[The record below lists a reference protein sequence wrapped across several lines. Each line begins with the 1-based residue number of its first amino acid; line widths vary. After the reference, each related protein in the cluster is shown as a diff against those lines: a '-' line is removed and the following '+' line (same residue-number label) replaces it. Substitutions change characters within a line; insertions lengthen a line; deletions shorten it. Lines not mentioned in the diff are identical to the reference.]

1 MHVYQDD
8 GGGGAAGGD
17 KNITKKERALRA
29 REEELRRNLQELGED
44 VAAITGQA
52 PAEAVASADRGEQ
65 PESTS
70 PSRRK
75 KGKADKQ
82 IKVKLWGSKGLKSK
96 ENAEPFR
103 KEEEEE
109 VIEEKKVSPTR
120 ALPEDIQ
127 HLFSPH
133 VQGKSAVRSSGRGLG
148 RNAPQG
154 LETVNGKRFVSIG
167 NAESVRSPAPAVES
181 SDASYPQ
188 PVKRP
193 LQSPDQP
200 SPRCVRM
207 TISIHSSQQ

>member
-1 MHVYQDD
+1 MHVYQDNTS
-8 GGGGAAGGD
+8 GGPAYGD

-29 REEELRRNLQELGED
+29 REAELRRNLQKLGED
-44 VAAITGQA
+44 VSAITGQA
-52 PAEAVASADRGEQ
+52 PAKGVPSADRGEQ

-103 KEEEEE
+103 KEEEEKI
-109 VIEEKKVSPTR
+109 IEEKKVSPTP

-148 RNAPQG
+148 RTVPQG

-167 NAESVRSPAPAVES
+167 NAESVRYPAPAAPATQVTLRIPNQLS
-181 SDASYPQ
+181 VLSNH
-188 PVKRP
+188 R
-193 LQSPDQP
+193 
-200 SPRCVRM
+200 
-207 TISIHSSQQ
+207 ISHLPGVCA